1 MKRNLQY
8 RLILILVVLLG
19 SILLFYPPSQKIKL
33 GLDLKGGIH
42 LVLQVVTRDALEAK
56 VAQLREVIEADL
68 RENDIVF
75 TRTRVTEDLE
85 IEILG
90 VLRDQQAQLEEIL
103 RLYSADWTYRPQFRA
118 REFDAVLSM
127 TEAAKL
133 RTADETVQQARETL
147 QRRVDQYGVAE
158 PTITVY

>member
-56 VAQLREVIEADL
+56 VGQLRELIESDL
-68 RENDIVF
+68 RENDVVF

-85 IEILG
+85 IEVLG
-90 VLRDQQAQLEEIL
+90 VLQDQRAQLEENL
-103 RLYSADWTYRPQFRA
+103 RLHSADWTYQIQFR
-118 REFDAVLSM
+118 EGEVDAVLSM

-133 RTADETVQQARETL
+133 RTANETVQQAKETL
-147 QRRVDQYGVAE
+147 QRRVDQ
-158 PTITVY
+158 

>member
-42 LVLQVVTRDALEAK
+42 LVLQVVTSDALEAK
-56 VAQLREVIEADL
+56 ANQLREQIEADL
-68 RENDIVF
+68 RENDVVF
-75 TRTRVTEDLE
+75 TRTRVTEDFE
-85 IEILG
+85 IEVLG
-90 VLRDQQAQLEEIL
+90 VLQDQQAQLEENL
-103 RLYSADWTYRPQFRA
+103 RLHSADWTYQIQFRE
-118 REFDAVLSM
+118 REVDAVLSM

-133 RTADETVQQARETL
+133 RTGR
-147 QRRVDQYGVAE
+147 
-158 PTITVY
+158 

>member
-68 RENDIVF
+68 RENDVVF
-75 TRTRVTEDLE
+75 TRTRVTEEFE
-85 IEILG
+85 IEISWDR
-90 VLRDQQAQLEEIL
+90 RDHQSQWEDIPSL
-103 RLYSADWTYRPQFRA
+103 
-118 REFDAVLSM
+118 
-127 TEAAKL
+127 
-133 RTADETVQQARETL
+133 
-147 QRRVDQYGVAE
+147 
-158 PTITVY
+158 